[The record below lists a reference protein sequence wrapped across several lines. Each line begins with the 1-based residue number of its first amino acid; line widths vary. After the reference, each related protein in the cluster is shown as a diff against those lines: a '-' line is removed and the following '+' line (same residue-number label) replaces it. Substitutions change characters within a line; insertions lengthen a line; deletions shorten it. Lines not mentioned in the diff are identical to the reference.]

1 MQLSKG
7 AGLVELIGFNEFEQ
21 KNNYKIYKPLLNITK
36 DELENYLKIN
46 NHKYFIDESNFDE
59 KYTRN
64 FFRHNFSNPFLEN
77 FSSGVKKS
85 FEYLQNDLN
94 SLNIQNNPIKKIEEL
109 EIFLNQKDDNLNV
122 RTIDLNLKERGI
134 LLSNAQRNEILKQ
147 KENYKIYKP
156 LLNITKDELENYLKI
171 NNHKYF
177 IDESNFDEKYKRN
190 FFRHNFSNP
199 FLENFSSGVKKSFEY
214 LQNDLN
220 SLDIQNNP
228 IKKIEELEIF
238 LNQKDDNLNI
248 RTIDL
253 SLKKRGILLSSA
265 QRNEIL
271 KQKEL
276 TISHKINIS
285 ILENLIWIA
294 PNCNE
299 IMDKKFKELCRI
311 KNIPKNIRN
320 YIFKNNIDLNE
331 LIF

>member
-1 MQLSKG
+1 MNLDFSAIKNQKNLLAFSAGVDSVALFFLLLEQNISFDIAIVDYNLRVQSKDEISYAKELALKYNKSIFIKDVKLENNSNFEKTARDIRYSFFEEIISENSYENLITAHQLNDKLEWFLMQLSKG

-36 DELENYLKIN
+36 DELENFLQIN

-109 EIFLNQKDDNLNV
+109 EIFLNQKDDNLN
-122 RTIDLNLKERGI
+122 
-134 LLSNAQRNEILKQ
+134 
-147 KENYKIYKP
+147 
-156 LLNITKDELENYLKI
+156 
-171 NNHKYF
+171 
-177 IDESNFDEKYKRN
+177 
-190 FFRHNFSNP
+190 
-199 FLENFSSGVKKSFEY
+199 
-214 LQNDLN
+214 
-220 SLDIQNNP
+220 
-228 IKKIEELEIF
+228 
-238 LNQKDDNLNI
+238 I

-285 ILENLIWIA
+285 ILENYIYIA
-294 PNCNE
+294 PVCNE

-311 KNIPKNIRN
+311 KNIPKNIRA
-320 YIFKNNIDLNE
+320 YIFKNSIDLNE

>member
-1 MQLSKG
+1 MNLDFSAIKNQKNLLAFSAGVDSVALFFLLLEQNISFDIAIVDYNLRAQSKDEISYAKELALKYNKSIFIKDIKLENHSNFEKTARDIRYSFFEEIISNEKYENLITAHQLNDKLEWFLMQLSKG

-21 KNNYKIYKPLLNITK
+21 KENYKIYKPLLNITK
-36 DELENYLKIN
+36 DELENFLKIN

-77 FSSGVKKS
+77 FTSGVKKS

-94 SLNIQNNPIKKIEEL
+94 SLNIQ
-109 EIFLNQKDDNLNV
+109 
-122 RTIDLNLKERGI
+122 
-134 LLSNAQRNEILKQ
+134 
-147 KENYKIYKP
+147 Y
-156 LLNITKDELENYLKI
+156 
-171 NNHKYF
+171 
-177 IDESNFDEKYKRN
+177 
-190 FFRHNFSNP
+190 
-199 FLENFSSGVKKSFEY
+199 
-214 LQNDLN
+214 
-220 SLDIQNNP
+220 NP

-265 QRNEIL
+265 QRDEIL

-285 ILENLIWIA
+285 IQENYIWIT
-294 PNCNE
+294 PICSE
-299 IMDKKFKELCRI
+299 IIDKKHKELYR
-311 KNIPKNIRN
+311 KKRIPKNIRA
-320 YIFKNNIDLNE
+320 YIFREKIDLEE
-331 LIF
+331 LMF